1 MRRLITAGWIAVGSI
16 AATQSCAAAEFYRL
30 GPVLAHWSTPFVMGR
45 MEPVDRMQMPGGRI
59 REIGTAFS
67 KVTDYDVV
75 NERGQCSLVIRDYE
89 FPRLPGY
96 AGSAVRSPQGQPR
109 FYRGDHFV
117 SDNVESLTFPC
128 ILRE

>member
-1 MRRLITAGWIAVGSI
+1 
-16 AATQSCAAAEFYRL
+16 
-30 GPVLAHWSTPFVMGR
+30 
-45 MEPVDRMQMPGGRI
+45 
-59 REIGTAFS
+59 
-67 KVTDYDVV
+67 VTDYEVI
-75 NERGQCSLVIRDYE
+75 NERGRCSLLIRDYE

>member
-1 MRRLITAGWIAVGSI
+1 MVAP
-16 AATQSCAAAEFYRL
+16 SCAAAEFYRL

-67 KVTDYDVV
+67 KVTDYEVV

-109 FYRGDHFV
+109 FYRGDRFI

-128 ILRE
+128 IVRE